1 MHITNKRKVA
11 IHRVFVVAIV
21 NTDCLRASNDDGI
34 FPFIFL
40 FIYFFFF
47 LFFFC
52 SLLCLTSLLKDIAT
66 VGYYTGVAG
75 QRESLQSAMRV
86 CVGNA
91 HTYIYTY
98 VVRLMFLRI
107 SSYFG
112 LRRIDGKFYR

>member
-1 MHITNKRKVA
+1 MMMA
-11 IHRVFVVAIV
+11 
-21 NTDCLRASNDDGI
+21 
-34 FPFIFL
+34 FPPLFFHL
-40 FIYFFFF
+40 FISSSFC
-47 LFFFC
+47 LFFC